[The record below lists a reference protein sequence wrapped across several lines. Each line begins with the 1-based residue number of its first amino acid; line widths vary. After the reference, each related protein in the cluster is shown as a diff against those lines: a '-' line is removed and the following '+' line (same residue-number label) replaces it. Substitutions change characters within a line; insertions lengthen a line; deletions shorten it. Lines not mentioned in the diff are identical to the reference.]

1 MDPISN
7 PYSPGAGNRPPALV
21 GREDDLTVFDVAVKR
36 LSIGNH
42 DRSVIA
48 TGLRGVGKTVLLR
61 EFGRI
66 ATAQQWVH
74 EHVEVSEETQFV
86 TTVAELV
93 RRSILRLSPGKRF
106 AELAQTPLRAL
117 RAFQIRWGLP
127 DGSEITV
134 GLDPAEGTADSGLL
148 DRDLADLFVATGH
161 FARERNSGVLLT
173 IDEMQF
179 LSKEHLTD
187 LIIGLHEVSQFGLPF
202 VVAGA
207 GLPSLP
213 ALAGEARSY
222 AERLFDFR
230 TIGRLNDA
238 GSAAA
243 LEEPAREM
251 GVAWDQ
257 DALNRIKELTD
268 GYPYFLQEFGK
279 QAWLASESDKTI
291 SLEDVEAS
299 IPGAMNALDE
309 GFFRVRFDR
318 TTDAER
324 AYLHA
329 MASLGAGDY
338 ASGEVAAAQGK
349 STPQVGVVR
358 DSLIRKGLCYAPRH
372 GVLAFTV
379 PMFDEYLR
387 RRERI
392 P

>member
-1 MDPISN
+1 MDPIRN

-21 GREDDLTVFDVAVKR
+21 GREDDLDVFDIAVQR

-66 ATAQQWVH
+66 AAAQRWVH

-86 TTVAELV
+86 TIVAELV

-106 AELAQTPLRAL
+106 AELAQPPLRAL

-148 DRDLADLFVATGH
+148 DRDLADLFVATGQ
-161 FARERNSGVLLT
+161 FARERDRGVLLT

-179 LSKEHLTD
+179 LSKEHLTG

-230 TIGRLNDA
+230 TVGRLNDA

-243 LEEPAREM
+243 LEEPARDM

-279 QAWLASESDKTI
+279 QAWLASENDKTI

-299 IPGAMNALDE
+299 IPWAMDALDN

-387 RRERI
+387 RRERTR
-392 P
+392 